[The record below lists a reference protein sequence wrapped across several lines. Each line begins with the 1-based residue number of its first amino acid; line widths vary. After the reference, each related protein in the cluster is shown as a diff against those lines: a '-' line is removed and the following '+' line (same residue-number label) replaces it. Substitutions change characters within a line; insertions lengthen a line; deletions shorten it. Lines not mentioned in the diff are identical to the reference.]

1 MQKKFNGK
9 RIVKSY
15 HWEFQADAKTVFM
28 LLCPTK
34 EIDWIEEWKNIHK
47 LIYSESGIAEDACV
61 FVTNVPGEG
70 HAVWLASK
78 YSLENTNI
86 EYIKHLVEKEVIIR
100 WSMEVRPL
108 TGNSCTVFI
117 LYNIT
122 GLTETG
128 NDFAQML
135 DEEGFTSLVT
145 RLQKLIDYYLM
156 TGKKLTLFDA

>member
-15 HWEFQADAKTVFM
+15 HWEFSADAKTVFM

-34 EIDWIEEWKNIHK
+34 EIDWIEEWSNLHT

-61 FVTNVPGEG
+61 FTTDMPGEG
-70 HAVWLASK
+70 RAVWLATK

-86 EYIKHLVEKEVIIR
+86 EYVKHLIDKEVIIR
-100 WSMEVRPL
+100 WSMEVKPL
-108 TGNSCTVFI
+108 THNSCAVFI
-117 LYNIT
+117 VYNIT
-122 GLTETG
+122 GLSEAG
-128 NDFAQML
+128 NDFADKLGQ
-135 DEEGFTSLVT
+135 EGFPFLVV

-156 TGKKLTLFDA
+156 TGKKLVFFND